1 MTEQPGRRNRVEAI
15 VHALERDIV
24 TGVLNPGDRLD
35 ERGLSE
41 RFDVSRTPIREA
53 LRQLSAAG
61 LVTTYPR
68 RGAVVASI
76 TIGELV
82 EMFEM
87 MAEMESFCARLCA
100 RRMLHAEL
108 ADLEASLD
116 DCRQAMAAQDPD
128 LYYLRNAVFHEV
140 IYRGARNSH
149 LESYTLHLRNRLAPY
164 RRLQLHRQG
173 RMGTSD
179 GEHQRIVEAIRANDE
194 DRAAAEMRQHV
205 SAQGQGLN
213 DMIALLPRG

>member
-1 MTEQPGRRNRVEAI
+1 MESI
-15 VHALERDIV
+15 VHALERDIL

-41 RFDVSRTPIREA
+41 RFEVSRTPIREA

-61 LVTTYPR
+61 LISTQPR
-68 RGAVVASI
+68 RGAVVASV
-76 TIGELV
+76 TISELV

-100 RRMLHAEL
+100 RRMLRTELQELEDRL
-108 ADLEASLD
+108 AD
-116 DCRQAMAAQDPD
+116 CRKAMSGNDPD
-128 LYYLRNAVFHEV
+128 QYYLANALFHEA

-149 LESYTLHLRNRLAPY
+149 LESHTLHLRNRLAPY

-173 RMGTSD
+173 RMERSD
-179 GEHQRIVEAIRANDE
+179 AEHQAIVEAIRANDE
-194 DRAAAEMRQHV
+194 DRAAAEMRHHV
-205 SAQGQGLN
+205 SAQGPGLN
-213 DMIALLPRG
+213 DMIAMLPR

>member
-1 MTEQPGRRNRVEAI
+1 MTETARGGSRVESI

-61 LVTTYPR
+61 LVTTQPR

-100 RRMLHAEL
+100 RRMLRDELRALEDRLAE
-108 ADLEASLD
+108 
-116 DCRQAMAAQDPD
+116 CRQALAENDPD
-128 LYYLRNAVFHEV
+128 RYYLSNALFHEV
-140 IYRGARNSH
+140 LYRGARNSH
-149 LESYTLHLRNRLAPY
+149 LEAYTLHLRNRLAPY

-173 RMGTSD
+173 RLASSD
-179 GEHQRIVEAIRANDE
+179 AEHQRIVDAIRANDE
-194 DRAAAEMRQHV
+194 ERAAAEMRQHV
-205 SAQGQGLN
+205 SAQGQGLT
-213 DMIALLPRG
+213 DMIALLPR